1 MASDPI
7 TSWRIDGET
16 METLQDFIFL
26 GPQIT
31 VDSDYRH
38 EIKDACSLEEK
49 L

>member
-31 VDSDYRH
+31 VDSDYKH